1 MCTGA
6 CSKFVAY
13 GLYPLAAIS
22 IICNIILFFPDFET
36 KYTSEDGPETPRI
49 TEQVKYMGGLVG
61 GGIMVLVPAIHIHL
75 TSAGKCCANRCG
87 VNVPVH
93 RLCGA
98 GVLGAIYSLAAAA
111 LGLSNGPC
119 ASGMTHNR
127 VHTGAYLQD
136 KKMWDWCVEPK
147 GVVEFN
153 LGLFTTLLLTS
164 ILQLILC
171 TVQMVNG
178 LFGCLCGPA
187 ATKR

>member
-87 VNVPVH
+87 VSLITHHTRTRTHVH
-93 RLCGA
+93 MHA
-98 GVLGAIYSLAAAA
+98 H
-111 LGLSNGPC
+111 
-119 ASGMTHNR
+119 THVCNSILVR
-127 VHTGAYLQD
+127 TLIDIFTGAYLQD